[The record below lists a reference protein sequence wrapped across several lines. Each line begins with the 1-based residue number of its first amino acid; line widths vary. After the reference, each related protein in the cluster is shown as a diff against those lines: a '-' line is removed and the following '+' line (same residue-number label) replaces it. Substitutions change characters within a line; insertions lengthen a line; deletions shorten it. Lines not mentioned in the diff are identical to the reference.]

1 MEQIILYLQLF
12 VVAALIVTVIY
23 RIGGAFM
30 NLLWQNE
37 MEQLGRAVLFRSF
50 NWFLFALPL
59 SILVIIAY
67 PIRELLSGNGIFPVI
82 GWILIAVATTVSY
95 FLYKRISSDPE
106 LYRYHKYNTSTH
118 FYQTISPAEKLTVYD
133 TMISRLKNSDF
144 HNQALSQELQS
155 AVDNSFIPLLDSI
168 LTFEWFDR
176 ELSSSKSNSTVGRLS
191 VSNFRRDILSLLRA
205 IQIKITGNK
214 GTRPDYSELVGTL
227 RKAQYLKFDDRK
239 GIHYDETLVL
249 DHIDEILLKQP
260 QSLNIADYTHET
272 ESNRNVGHK
281 PSNAST
287 DLLTSTDKYEP
298 KTDKLEEKDPPS
310 REEFLALKHVTE
322 QFRLKLTAPIELEN
336 CTRDDCINYIIHHL
350 QIKQGVRI
358 NKHNIADI
366 KKLFK
371 DHFVH
376 KGGRKYTI
384 NTGPYQQPSFFGKN
398 KKHIYHAFSDLAT
411 KYDNIE
417 KKKIAEMLVHA
428 LPDQF
433 KNASTVQSDMSKP
446 NQKTSK

>member
-50 NWFLFALPL
+50 NWFRFALPL

-67 PIRELLSGNGIFPVI
+67 PIRELLSGHGIFPVI

-155 AVDNSFIPLLDSI
+155 AVDNGFIPLLDSV

-176 ELSSSKSNSTVGRLS
+176 ELTSSKSNYTVGRLS
-191 VSNFRRDILSLLRA
+191 VSNFKRDILSLLRA
-205 IQIKITGNK
+205 IQIKIAGNK
-214 GTRPDYSELVGTL
+214 NTRPDYSELVNTL
-227 RKAQYLKFDDRK
+227 LKAQYLKFDDRK
-239 GIHYDETLVL
+239 GVHYDETLVL
-249 DHIDEILLKQP
+249 DHIDEILTPSYPPEELDTSVVAKSNKKVDRTIPPKQII
-260 QSLNIADYTHET
+260 L
-272 ESNRNVGHK
+272 R
-281 PSNAST
+281 
-287 DLLTSTDKYEP
+287 
-298 KTDKLEEKDPPS
+298 
-310 REEFLALKHVTE
+310 
-322 QFRLKLTAPIELEN
+322 N
-336 CTRDDCINYIIHHL
+336 CTRNECIEIFTRHL
-350 QIKQGVRI
+350 ESAPSVKIKSK
-358 NKHNIADI
+358 NLKDI
-366 KKLFK
+366 KKLFN
-371 DHFVH
+371 DHFLEIDSRPYS
-376 KGGRKYTI
+376 KR
-384 NTGPYQQPSFFGKN
+384 TGNYLDDSFFGKN
-398 KKHIYHAFSDLAT
+398 HMAIIRAFRHLANT
-411 KYDNIE
+411 HEEIRKNF
-417 KKKIAEMLVHA
+417 IAEILVQDF
-428 LPDQF
+428 PDHF
-433 KNASTVQSDMSKP
+433 PKANSIGTRLSEKS
-446 NQKTSK
+446 